1 MNSFIPWV
9 GGKSKLLWII
19 NKMAPDHYSRFI
31 DVFGGSGTVT
41 MSRPIQPGCMEV
53 YNDFNSNLTNLFCC
67 VKNRPL
73 ALLAELGLLP
83 LNTRDDFN
91 VLYKFLSKGEITDDY
106 LQEEMELTEILL
118 KPPEAEAIR
127 TLLLERAPRGDV
139 RRAADFFKLVRYS
152 FSGSSKSFGGKPCD
166 ISIPTHHR
174 RPRKETSFLCGER
187 ATTSMLPAGMPSRRR
202 SVRTSMECT

>member
-73 ALLAELGLLP
+73 RMYFLMRDWSQPLLWRLRPFLFLL
-83 LNTRDDFN
+83 T
-91 VLYKFLSKGEITDDY
+91 T
-106 LQEEMELTEILL
+106 
-118 KPPEAEAIR
+118 
-127 TLLLERAPRGDV
+127 
-139 RRAADFFKLVRYS
+139 
-152 FSGSSKSFGGKPCD
+152 SGVSV
-166 ISIPTHHR
+166 SIP
-174 RPRKETSFLCGER
+174 EYSL
-187 ATTSMLPAGMPSRRR
+187 SPASCP
-202 SVRTSMECT
+202 

>member
-73 ALLAELGLLP
+73 ALLAELGFLP

-91 VLYKFLSKGEITDDY
+91 VYPFGTMSNRLFPSSTYDVSDS
-106 LQEEMELTEILL
+106 EEVM
-118 KPPEAEAIR
+118 
-127 TLLLERAPRGDV
+127 
-139 RRAADFFKLVRYS
+139 
-152 FSGSSKSFGGKPCD
+152 FSPC
-166 ISIPTHHR
+166 SLIP
-174 RPRKETSFLCGER
+174 
-187 ATTSMLPAGMPSRRR
+187 
-202 SVRTSMECT
+202 